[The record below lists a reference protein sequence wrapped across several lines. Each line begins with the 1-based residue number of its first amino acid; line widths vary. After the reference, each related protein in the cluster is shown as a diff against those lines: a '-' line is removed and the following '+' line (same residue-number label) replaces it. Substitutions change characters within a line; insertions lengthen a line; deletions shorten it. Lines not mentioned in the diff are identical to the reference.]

1 MVVLTAISLFGRR
14 WLNKE
19 NYCFDE
25 QMKLSSSS
33 RTEDLLDSS
42 PSQYWLLGF
51 MDRDLEDEYLNDLA
65 VVSKHRI
72 YLGYGMCAFFVFLVN
87 VLGVAPWVIA
97 STEEKWKL
105 FFTRGLI
112 AYSLTVFV
120 FLVGLIFR

>member
-1 MVVLTAISLFGRR
+1 MVVLTAISLLGRR
-14 WLNKE
+14 WLHKE

-25 QMKLSSSS
+25 QMNVSSI

-42 PSQYWLLGF
+42 PSQYRLLGF

-72 YLGYGMCAFFVFLVN
+72 YLGYGMCAFFVFLVD
-87 VLGVAPWVIA
+87 VLGVTPWVIA
-97 STEEKWKL
+97 STEEKQKL
-105 FFTRGLI
+105 KFTRGLI

>member
-25 QMKLSSSS
+25 QMNVSSI

-42 PSQYWLLGF
+42 PSQYRLLGF

-72 YLGYGMCAFFVFLVN
+72 YLGYGMCAFFVFLVD
-87 VLGVAPWVIA
+87 VLGVTPWVIA
-97 STEEKWKL
+97 STEEKQKL
-105 FFTRGLI
+105 KFTRGLI

>member
-1 MVVLTAISLFGRR
+1 MVVLTAISLLGRR

-25 QMKLSSSS
+25 QMNVSSI

-51 MDRDLEDEYLNDLA
+51 KDRDLEEEYLNDLA

-72 YLGYGMCAFFVFLVN
+72 YLGYGMCAFFVFLVD
-87 VLGVAPWVIA
+87 VLGVTPWVIA
-97 STEEKWKL
+97 SPEENWKL

-112 AYSLTVFV
+112 LYSIVFV
-120 FLVGLIFR
+120 AFLVGLVLR

>member
-25 QMKLSSSS
+25 QMNVSSI
-33 RTEDLLDSS
+33 RTQDLLDSS
-42 PSQYWLLGF
+42 HSQYRLLGF

-97 STEEKWKL
+97 STEENWKL
-105 FFTRGLI
+105 HFTRALI
-112 AYSLTVFV
+112 LYSIVFV
-120 FLVGLIFR
+120 AFLVGLVLR

>member
-1 MVVLTAISLFGRR
+1 MVVLTAISLLGRR

-25 QMKLSSSS
+25 QMNVSSI

-51 MDRDLEDEYLNDLA
+51 KDRDLEEEYLNDLA
-65 VVSKHRI
+65 FVSKHRI

-97 STEEKWKL
+97 STEENWKL

-112 AYSLTVFV
+112 AYSLTLFT

>member
-1 MVVLTAISLFGRR
+1 MNV
-14 WLNKE
+14 
-19 NYCFDE
+19 
-25 QMKLSSSS
+25 SSI

-42 PSQYWLLGF
+42 PSQYRLLGF

-72 YLGYGMCAFFVFLVN
+72 YLGYGMCAFFVFLVD

>member
-25 QMKLSSSS
+25 QMNVSSI

-42 PSQYWLLGF
+42 PSQYRLLGF

-72 YLGYGMCAFFVFLVN
+72 YLGYGMCAFFVFLVD

>member
-25 QMKLSSSS
+25 QMNVSSI

-42 PSQYWLLGF
+42 PSQYRLLGF

-72 YLGYGMCAFFVFLVN
+72 YLGYGMCAFFVFLVD
-87 VLGVAPWVIA
+87 VLGVTPWVIA

-112 AYSLTVFV
+112 AYSLTLFA

>member
-1 MVVLTAISLFGRR
+1 MVVLTAISLLGRR

-25 QMKLSSSS
+25 QMNVSSI
-33 RTEDLLDSS
+33 RTQDVLDSS

-51 MDRDLEDEYLNDLA
+51 KDRDLEEEYLNDLA

-72 YLGYGMCAFFVFLVN
+72 YLGYGMCAFFVFLVD
-87 VLGVAPWVIA
+87 VLGVTPWVIA
-97 STEEKWKL
+97 SPEENWKL

-112 AYSLTVFV
+112 LYSIVFV
-120 FLVGLIFR
+120 AFLVGLVLR

>member
-25 QMKLSSSS
+25 QMNVSSI

-42 PSQYWLLGF
+42 PSQYRLLGF

-72 YLGYGMCAFFVFLVN
+72 YLGYGMCAFFVFLVD
-87 VLGVAPWVIA
+87 VLGVTPWVIA
-97 STEEKWKL
+97 SPEENWKL

-112 AYSLTVFV
+112 LYSIVFV
-120 FLVGLIFR
+120 AFLVGLVLR

>member
-25 QMKLSSSS
+25 QMNVSSI

-42 PSQYWLLGF
+42 PSQYRLLGF

-72 YLGYGMCAFFVFLVN
+72 YLGYGMCAFFVFLGQVF
-87 VLGVAPWVIA
+87 GVAPWVIA
-97 STEEKWKL
+97 STEENWKL
-105 FFTRGLI
+105 HFTRALI
-112 AYSLTVFV
+112 LYSIVFV
-120 FLVGLIFR
+120 AFLVGLVLR